1 MSANDGFNAMGVN
14 IMALVMLL
22 QVITAFLII
31 FILRR
36 FIDKESVNSLGFS
49 LLGYKT
55 DLLKGLGWGAAM
67 ISVGFIALY
76 LSGFIT
82 ITNTDF
88 MAVPWFGY
96 LALFLFVAL
105 FEEILVRGYVL
116 TNLMASMNKYWA
128 LVASS
133 VIFSVMNLAND
144 NVSILPTVNLFLA
157 GILLGI
163 YTIHKRNLWFPIAM
177 HFTWNFMQGPVLS
190 FEVSGLKTD
199 SFINQEIA
207 GYELMTGGEFGF
219 EGSILLTVM
228 MLAAIYYIDRKNKS

>member
-1 MSANDGFNAMGVN
+1 M
-14 IMALVMLL
+14 
-22 QVITAFLII
+22 
-31 FILRR
+31 
-36 FIDKESVNSLGFS
+36 
-49 LLGYKT
+49 
-55 DLLKGLGWGAAM
+55 
-67 ISVGFIALY
+67 
-76 LSGFIT
+76 
-82 ITNTDF
+82 
-88 MAVPWFGY
+88 
-96 LALFLFVAL
+96 
-105 FEEILVRGYVL
+105 RGYVL

-133 VIFSVMNLAND
+133 VIFSVMHLAND